1 MNLRCFTAKIRISY
15 PAAGLSG
22 VMVDFVQDTGVSAEA
37 KQAWLLVGVSVIV
50 QASLASALDL
60 FVSLTSSKIL
70 APRQN
75 KSKLFF
81 CSRLIRIF
89 VPYGYE
95 QATKSEPALAKRA
108 G

>member
-22 VMVDFVQDTGVSAEA
+22 VMVDFVQDTGASAEA

-50 QASLASALDL
+50 QASLASA
-60 FVSLTSSKIL
+60 V
-70 APRQN
+70 APDRNQN
-75 KSKLFF
+75 KFGF
-81 CSRLIRIF
+81 CTRLIRIF